1 MQVTLNKYT
10 HYTLNLKMII
20 VVILYKVDKAAS
32 ATPAPIHVSTV
43 TSVGPCHS
51 LPKWTMEEEAR
62 GPAMVVAVLLL
73 AVGGA
78 LARAALLLMATAGG
92 ELEGASFTSL
102 GSLRSIRI
110 AFSTS
115 TSYSASV

>member
-1 MQVTLNKYT
+1 
-10 HYTLNLKMII
+10 
-20 VVILYKVDKAAS
+20 
-32 ATPAPIHVSTV
+32 
-43 TSVGPCHS
+43 
-51 LPKWTMEEEAR
+51 MEEEAR
-62 GPAMVVAVLLL
+62 GPAMVVAALLL

-78 LARAALLLMATAGG
+78 LARAALLLTAGG